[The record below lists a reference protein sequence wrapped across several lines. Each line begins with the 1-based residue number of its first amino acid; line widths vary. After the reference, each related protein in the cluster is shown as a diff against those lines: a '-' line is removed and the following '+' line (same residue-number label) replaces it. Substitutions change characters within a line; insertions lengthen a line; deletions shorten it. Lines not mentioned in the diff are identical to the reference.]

1 MKMNGRSIDCIYS
14 LVILSDINVNVI
26 INLQSYLER
35 CPQIQLSVSGVNK
48 TEKHTQKTQDIS
60 RKSLI

>member
-35 CPQIQLSVSGVNK
+35 CPQIQLSVSVVNK
-48 TEKHTQKTQDIS
+48 TEKNTQKTHKI
-60 RKSLI
+60 LVENL

>member
-35 CPQIQLSVSGVNK
+35 CPQIQLSVSVVNK
-48 TEKHTQKTQDIS
+48 TEKKTHKKHKI
-60 RKSLI
+60 LVENL

>member
-35 CPQIQLSVSGVNK
+35 CPQIQLSVSVVNK
-48 TEKHTQKTQDIS
+48 TEKNTQKTQDIS

>member
-1 MKMNGRSIDCIYS
+1 MNGRSIDCIYS

-35 CPQIQLSVSGVNK
+35 CPQIQLSVSVVNK
-48 TEKHTQKTQDIS
+48 TEKNTQKTQDIS